1 MLVIYF
7 ILSADLASSISR
19 SMIPVIAVTSL
30 SSLFQVPVATP
41 TIFFTMWWMRLNIT
55 AEVTLV
61 SDTFI
66 SSKLAATLGNA
77 VAVDVDAVEVD

>member
-1 MLVIYF
+1 M
-7 ILSADLASSISR
+7 
-19 SMIPVIAVTSL
+19 
-30 SSLFQVPVATP
+30 
-41 TIFFTMWWMRLNIT
+41 NIT